1 MSVNSSGFRRKMKLA
16 REDFA
21 RVVPMIVEDAATY
34 LLLQLVEDVLN
45 GETGTNYP
53 KSYPNTIQSGA
64 TGFVGVIT
72 SNLRRSIDF
81 RKENEYRAFI
91 TNVRSGLAPYHDDVI
106 EWSKKRYGKD
116 FYEITV
122 QLYGKQVVTEI
133 EKAFRRMLRSWSG
146 GRSFQY
152 SNQFP
157 G

>member
-1 MSVNSSGFRRKMKLA
+1 MGVNSSGFRNKMKLA
-16 REDFA
+16 RRDFA
-21 RVVPMIVEDAATY
+21 RVGPMIVEDAATY

-53 KSYPNTIQSGA
+53 KSYPSGISPGA
-64 TGFVGVIT
+64 TGFVGVVT
-72 SNLRRSIDF
+72 SNLRRSMDI
-81 RKENEYRAFI
+81 RKLNEYKARI
-91 TNVRSGLAPYHDDVI
+91 TNVRAGLAPYHNDVI

-122 QLYGKQVVTEI
+122 ELYGKQVITEVF
-133 EKAFRRMLRSWSG
+133 KALRRMIRSWENG
-146 GRSFQY
+146 QPFQY